1 MLRYEK
7 KVVQTPKITARG
19 ILLHIAFFILLIIGA
34 SLVSDHIESSA
45 ISNLIIIFVV
55 VADAICILHLVHRL
69 VLNKVWFDVND
80 PDYRTE

>member
-34 SLVSDHIESSA
+34 SLVSDHIECV
-45 ISNLIIIFVV
+45 IGMQRK
-55 VADAICILHLVHRL
+55 D
-69 VLNKVWFDVND
+69 
-80 PDYRTE
+80 T